1 LLIACVLGLGFV
13 SCGDDPARPFEPQ
26 TATENLTLVV
36 SGLDRLSAQVATEV
50 GIAVRVEDGSGTP
63 RAGVVVTWSVE
74 SGGGEIVSATQS
86 MSDGTGRA
94 AASWRVG
101 TGTGSQRASASIA
114 TLGAPAV
121 AEFVVDAQPGE
132 TVLATLE
139 ADSVL
144 LSARGETVYL
154 APAFYDAYG
163 NAAMATDVT
172 WTSSDPAV
180 ATAAPDGLV
189 TGQGTGTAYVTGS
202 LGDSADSLLVTVEHR
217 GAITVT
223 FDDGWRTTYTEAF
236 PVMKEFGFPANV
248 AVNPGTLTYSA
259 YMGLSHLQELHE
271 AGWSMVSHTMNHAR
285 LTELTVAEMELE
297 LRRAKEFLDEQGF
310 RGTDVFVVPYHDWT
324 ERERNIVSRHHRAAR
339 GVSTSLF
346 PTDSLV
352 SWMPSLPYDLTGME
366 ADSLPFTTV
375 EGRERL
381 RAMLQRTV
389 DEGVFMDLFFHHMPP
404 ERVGALRETLAI
416 LDEFRDRVL
425 PYHELYRESAR
436 MVW

>member
-1 LLIACVLGLGFV
+1 MLFAAVPDRI
-13 SCGDDPARPFEPQ
+13 PAP
-26 TATENLTLVV
+26 
-36 SGLDRLSAQVATEV
+36 VATEV
-50 GIAVRVEDGSGTP
+50 AIVARVEEASGAP
-63 RAGVVVTWSVE
+63 RAGVMVTWSVA
-74 SGGGEIVSATQS
+74 SGGGEITSATRS
-86 MSDGTGRA
+86 VSDQTGHA
-94 AASWRVG
+94 AAVWRLG
-101 TGTGSQRASASIA
+101 TGTGLQRASASIA
-114 TLGAPAV
+114 TLGTPAV
-121 AEFVVDAQPGE
+121 AEFLADAQAGE
-132 TVLATLE
+132 AVVATLE
-139 ADSVL
+139 ADSILV
-144 LSARGETVYL
+144 SARGETVYL

-163 NAAMATDVT
+163 NPAMATDVT

-180 ATAAPDGLV
+180 AVAAPDGLV
-189 TGQGTGTAYVTGS
+189 TGQGKGTAYVTGS
-202 LGDSADSLLVTVEHR
+202 LGSSVDSLLVTVEHR

-236 PVMKEFGFPANV
+236 PVMKEFGLPANV

-259 YMGLSHLQELHE
+259 YMELSHLQELHE

-297 LRRAKEFLDEQGF
+297 LRGAKEFLTEQGF

-324 ERERNIVSRHHRAAR
+324 ARERDIVSRYHRAAR
-339 GVSTSLF
+339 GVSTNQF

-352 SWMPSLPYDLTGME
+352 SWMPSLPYNLTGME
-366 ADSLPFTTV
+366 ADSLPYTTI
-375 EGRERL
+375 EGRDRL
-381 RAMLQRTV
+381 RALLQRTV
-389 DEGVFMDLFFHHMPP
+389 DEGVFIDLFFHHMPP